1 MAIKRNSAPVVF
13 FVFKRPGMTRQ
24 FLEIMKSAGIGKI
37 YVFGDGPRNSEEK
50 VLVSEVGKIVT
61 QFSNENSGI
70 KIIPQFSQS
79 NHGLKKSIVRGLTAV
94 FEREEKAIILE
105 DDCLPTPDFFRF
117 TNEMLDRYAHKEKV
131 MSVHGTSM
139 GGVYEDSYAFTK
151 YSQCWGW
158 GTWKRAWRQ
167 YDPALSSLTRQKW
180 AGIAGTLKLSN
191 VMRWYWYT
199 MLTVVKAGRIDT
211 WDFQWSYAHFVNS
224 ALAVSP
230 SVNLIR
236 NIGFDAAATN
246 TKVKTDAAGVETG
259 TLEFPL
265 RHPAK
270 LEENLSVSE
279 RIEKVFYKNPVAIG
293 GLVRQYLYW
302 KWGSYADR
310 H

>member
-1 MAIKRNSAPVVF
+1 MAVNRDSAPVVF
-13 FVFKRPGMTRQ
+13 FVFKRPGMTHQ
-24 FLEIMKSAGIGKI
+24 FLEIMKSAGTAKI

-50 VLVSEVGKIVT
+50 QLVSEVRKIVT
-61 QFSNENSGI
+61 HFSKENKGME
-70 KIIPQFSQS
+70 IIPQFSQS
-79 NHGLKKSIVRGLTAV
+79 NQGLKKSIVRGLMTV

-105 DDCLPTPDFFRF
+105 DDCLPTRDFFRF
-117 TNEMLDRYAHKEKV
+117 TNEMLDRYAHAENV

-139 GGVYEDSYAFTK
+139 GGTYPESYAFTK

-158 GTWKRAWRQ
+158 GTWSRAWQ
-167 YDPALSSLTRQKW
+167 LYDPSLSSFTRQKW
-180 AGIAGTLKLSN
+180 AATAGTMKLSR

-211 WDFQWSYAHFVNS
+211 WDFQWSYAHFVNR

-230 SVNLIR
+230 AVNLIR
-236 NIGFDAAATN
+236 NVGFDAAATN
-246 TKVKTDAAGVETG
+246 TKVKTGAAGVETG

-270 LEENLSVSE
+270 IAENFSVSD

-302 KWGSYADR
+302 KWGTYADR